1 MNSWSARAL
10 LPAESWDT
18 LFEARALR
26 LPALLE
32 RETARAMAEQV
43 LAAREQWTEDFGG
56 AQFSLGRAFYTHL
69 ETGRERHYFKD
80 ASKADLRVEAV
91 LPGMQAGVRALVAAF
106 VAEPTLPRP
115 GFCGPGVHVFLPG
128 CEVAKKGGSVHF
140 DLEGLRDDAERG
152 SPALSLVIMLR
163 PADEGGG
170 LRIFPGRFSGSHR
183 ATAAESKAPFETLAY
198 DAGDAIVFESQRLHQ
213 IEPFAGAS
221 PRISI
226 TAHALRRPEG
236 LWHVWF

>member
-1 MNSWSARAL
+1 MKPRAL
-10 LPAESWDT
+10 LPEESWSV
-18 LFEARALR
+18 LRSARALR

-32 RETARAMAEQV
+32 AETARAMAERV
-43 LAAREQWTEDFGG
+43 LAARAQWTEDFGG

-80 ASKADLRVEAV
+80 AQKADARVEAV
-91 LPGMQAGVRALVAAF
+91 LPGMQAGVRALVAALVGEP
-106 VAEPTLPRP
+106 VAPRP

-152 SPALSLVIMLR
+152 GAALSLVIMLR
-163 PADEGGG
+163 PAESRGG
-170 LRIFPGRFSGSHR
+170 LRVFPGRFSGSVH
-183 ATAAESKAPFETLAY
+183 ACAAESKAPFETLDYA
-198 DAGDAIVFESQRLHQ
+198 AGDAIVFESQRLHQ
-213 IEPFAGAS
+213 IEPFAGSS
-221 PRISI
+221 PRVSI